1 MVWKSY
7 SNNVRRCRQAA
18 SDAVAPWCGATGNE
32 RLHEKTPPRTTRRHG
47 RDRRNRTGCDAATS
61 LGLARGT
68 GGWNQPAS
76 RPTAPDR
83 TPGDTAAKRR
93 SRVANIAKQL
103 PKSLIVYFIQCI
115 CVAINAMNPVASPVR
130 EICSA
135 DGGREQIVPIP
146 GLSSDVRSYSAFHPH
161 QALSP
166 STMPSCHNSK
176 ASSRRG
182 ISLLD
187 TQPKHKH
194 MRPKSHTQSWPCNAQ
209 G

>member
-1 MVWKSY
+1 M
-7 SNNVRRCRQAA
+7 
-18 SDAVAPWCGATGNE
+18 
-32 RLHEKTPPRTTRRHG
+32 
-47 RDRRNRTGCDAATS
+47 
-61 LGLARGT
+61 
-68 GGWNQPAS
+68 
-76 RPTAPDR
+76 APDR

-93 SRVANIAKQL
+93 SRVANIAKKL
-103 PKSLIVYFIQCI
+103 PTALIVYFIQCI

-135 DGGREQIVPIP
+135 DGGREQIVPIS
-146 GLSSDVRSYSAFHPH
+146 GLSSDVRSYFAFHPH

-166 STMPSCHNSK
+166 SIMPSCHNSK

-194 MRPKSHTQSWPCNAQ
+194 MRPKSHTQSWPCKARDNRKRRVFCAAAGISANRCSGMGGGPMRNATLPARRRCASANRLRMR
-209 G
+209 GSHRRCIDNVATKHPPATTGRKACTH